1 MLFMI
6 KNVLIGAVL
15 TVGLVGLG
23 KEQFDKMKKRNL
35 DKKQEKEEIKELK
48 DKIDEALDK
57 RKSKRTVKKKDEE
70 KVSVMDEVQE
80 VLKKPSTE
88 ADLKAVI
95 EELRKNE
102 K

>member
-1 MLFMI
+1 MI

-23 KEQFDKMKKRNL
+23 KEQYDKMKKRNL

-57 RKSKRTVKKKDEE
+57 RKRKRTAKKKDEE